1 MTHLLRGLAAGAAG
15 TTALN
20 AATYLDMVVRGRPA
34 STSPEETV
42 RSAEKVAETSLGS
55 EADESAGENR
65 RAGVGA
71 LLGIG
76 SGLAAGLLHSVV
88 RDRLPNAPSPLLA
101 LGTAA
106 VANAA
111 SVVPMTAL
119 GVTQPR
125 SWPASSWL
133 TDLVPHL
140 VYGVVAAASYDLL
153 ERSPKNARA

>member
-20 AATYLDMVVRGRPA
+20 AVTYLDMVLRGRPA
-34 STSPEETV
+34 SSTPEETV
-42 RSAEKVAETSLGS
+42 RSAERIANTSLGT
-55 EADESAGENR
+55 EVAQSAGENR
-65 RAGVGA
+65 RTGIGA

-76 SGLAAGLLHSVV
+76 SGLGAGLMHGIV
-88 RDRLPNAPSPLLA
+88 RHRLPHASGPLLA

-106 VANAA
+106 AANAM

-125 SWPASSWL
+125 SWPASSWAS
-133 TDLVPHL
+133 DLIPHL
-140 VYGVVAAASYDLL
+140 VFGIVTAATYDLL
-153 ERSPKNARA
+153 SPRSGH